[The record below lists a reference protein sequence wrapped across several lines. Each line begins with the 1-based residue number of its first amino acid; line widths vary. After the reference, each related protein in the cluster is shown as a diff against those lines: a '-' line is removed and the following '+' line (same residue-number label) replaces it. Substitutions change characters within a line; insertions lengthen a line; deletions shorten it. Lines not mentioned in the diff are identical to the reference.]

1 MIIIDPSMDE
11 DTSSII
17 GYSARICENLFKL
30 TEVEVLITFNEK
42 ASEGYEAVTIP
53 GKDKF
58 LVALNPNIAWDEDEL
73 VKTIGHELT
82 HVKQFTYDGLKF
94 EFEDVVV
101 FKDNEYRFENSME
114 YWLSPWEIEARGYEA
129 AILVLYLGENNE
141 KGLTS
146 SSSAFS
152 SSHLC

>member
-1 MIIIDPSMDE
+1 MTIIIDPSMDE

-17 GYSARICENLFKL
+17 GYS
-30 TEVEVLITFNEK
+30 
-42 ASEGYEAVTIP
+42 YEAVTIP

-58 LVALNPNIAWDEDEL
+58 LVALNPSIAWDEDEL